1 MSVQSVKIS
10 FPSPMA
16 RPRSAD
22 RSPVLRAWLARI
34 GRSVWQGFEA
44 IGQARANS
52 ELERLAR
59 QHAHSP
65 ELAQSFRDAMR
76 RDASAPRGIS

>member
-1 MSVQSVKIS
+1 MSVQSVKIN

-16 RPRSAD
+16 RPQSAD
-22 RSPVLRAWLARI
+22 WAPVLRAWLLRI
-34 GRSVWQGFEA
+34 GRSALQGFEA
-44 IGQARANS
+44 TGQARANS

-76 RDASAPRGIS
+76 RDASAPRGSS

>member
-1 MSVQSVKIS
+1 MSVQSVKIN

-22 RSPVLRAWLARI
+22 WAPVLRAWLVRI
-34 GRSVWQGFEA
+34 GCSVWQGFEA
-44 IGQARANS
+44 TGQARANS

-59 QHAHSP
+59 QHAHNP
-65 ELAQSFRDAMR
+65 ELVQSFRDAMR
-76 RDASAPRGIS
+76 RDASAPRETS